1 MSLPKPDVPLQNSC
15 STIYRNKLYTYSS
28 AAFQVLPLTQ
38 DAEWKTLKNGVAVDG
53 AVCVHAKPADGSPE
67 ALYIVG
73 GKAGAADVTYQGLQK
88 YIYSEDRWETIQL
101 QDPVTQGRVNHN
113 ADYLPQHDAILLF
126 SGSQN
131 GDGIPSSETFTINIK
146 EGYKVRSHPSEITP
160 AISPLMIAW
169 TSDQA
174 ATLGGT
180 ETNTRVM
187 GFGLDVS
194 WFDTGCTLPAP
205 IVKKSEFVKAAM
217 MIGDDNSKQLY
228 LFDMSES
235 PNKVSRITC
244 VDGTGAPVDNL
255 AKGSPPAKRQ
265 TSGSWPAYNETFA
278 PTTTRQGYSLAQG
291 PDGLVV
297 LSGGNDAEPLTIFDM
312 KENSWVNATARL
324 GPQIVLEDE
333 SSSST
338 SSTSLASSTST
349 SATSSITSSTSPTA
363 TLATTP
369 SATVTGEPEPAEEGF
384 NFAVLGIVL
393 GAIIGFGL
401 LIVAVIFCIKRS
413 RKRRGSPEDGG
424 RGAEKEMDFAD
435 RGLNT
440 AAAKRYPKR
449 HEPSHSSASVSS
461 TAILMGKVSSSP
473 PQPALGRGHGS
484 KGSNSSSAFNQSYK
498 NAISKPIPQSGL
510 APSTSF
516 SRPQQRPHVV
526 GGGGPIMLP
535 RKASNAGNQQQDETR
550 RSSGWNRYWSGGSA
564 LNMMGFGNK
573 RTTYGSQQS
582 DRESVYSNDGGM
594 PPKLNTSVPG
604 ISFGQS
610 GRLSQVASG
619 SPTIYQAKGYPLDQG
634 MSGQIARANS
644 VSSVSS
650 YGDHRDEFS
659 SGVPT
664 SEESQKAWTP
674 FGGSDWNNR
683 AASSVYTDNSF
694 NQPTPRGTLSTA
706 AAKQQA
712 DSSDMSWLN
721 LGR

>member
-1 MSLPKPDVPLQNSC
+1 MSLPKPEFPLQNSC
-15 STIYRNKLYTYSS
+15 STIYRNKLYTYSAS
-28 AAFQVLPLTQ
+28 AFQVLPLTQ
-38 DAEWKTLKNGVAVDG
+38 DAEWKTLQNGVAVDG
-53 AVCVHAKPADGSPE
+53 AVCVHAVPADGSPE

-73 GKAGAADVTYQGLQK
+73 GVAGAADVTYQGLQK

-101 QDPVTQGRVNHN
+101 KDPVTHNRLNHN
-113 ADYLPQHDAILLF
+113 ADYLPQHSAILLF
-126 SGSQN
+126 SGNQ
-131 GDGIPSSETFTINIK
+131 DGSTGPSSQTFTLDTKN
-146 EGYKVRSHPSEITP
+146 GYELASHPSEAP
-160 AISPLMIAW
+160 PVISPLMVAW
-169 TSDQA
+169 TADQA
-174 ATLGGT
+174 AMLGGT
-180 ETNTRVM
+180 DGNTRVM
-187 GFGLDVS
+187 AFGLDRS

-205 IVKKSEFVKAAM
+205 LTKDSKSIKATM
-217 MIGDDNSKQLY
+217 MFGDDGSKQLY
-228 LFDMSES
+228 LFDMTES
-235 PNKVSRITC
+235 PNKVTRVTC
-244 VDGTGAPVDNL
+244 VDGAGTPVNNAEGA
-255 AKGSPPAKRQ
+255 PAKRQ
-265 TSGSWPAYNETFA
+265 LTSDNWPEYNSTFA
-278 PTTTRQGYSLAQG
+278 PTSTRQSYSIAQG
-291 PDGLVV
+291 SDGLVV
-297 LSGGNDAEPLTIFDM
+297 ISGGNDAEPLTIFNM

-333 SSSST
+333 SSTST
-338 SSTSLASSTST
+338 SSTSSASSTSAST
-349 SATSSITSSTSPTA
+349 TLPVSSSTSPTVTPTMSVSPTA
-363 TLATTP
+363 TA
-369 SATVTGEPEPAEEGF
+369 APEESEDGF

-393 GAIIGFGL
+393 GSIIGFCL
-401 LIVAVIFCIKRS
+401 LIVAVILCIKRS
-413 RKRRGSPEDGG
+413 RKKGGSPEDGRRKG
-424 RGAEKEMDFAD
+424 EKEMDFAD
-435 RGLNT
+435 RGLSNGPS
-440 AAAKRYPKR
+440 KRYPKR
-449 HEPSHSSASVSS
+449 HEASHSQASVSS

-473 PQPALGRGHGS
+473 PQPPLGRGHGS
-484 KGSNSSSAFNQSYK
+484 KGSDSSSAFNKSYK
-498 NAISKPIPQSGL
+498 SAISKPIPQTGL

-516 SRPQQRPHVV
+516 SRPQQRPPVV

-535 RKASNAGNQQQDETR
+535 RQPSNAGNQKQDDETR

-604 ISFGQS
+604 ISFGHS

-619 SPTIYQAKGYPLDQG
+619 SPTIYQAKGYPLEQG
-634 MSGQIARANS
+634 MSGQIARTAS

-694 NQPTPRGTLSTA
+694 NQPTPRGTLATG
-706 AAKQQA
+706 AKQQPE
-712 DSSDMSWLN
+712 SSDMSWLN